1 MHDVRES
8 LLDRQIAAL
17 ALPCTKV
24 RVRDVR
30 VVDGAAKSVH
40 VIGKG
45 NRERMV
51 PLPEN
56 FGQVFGFWLSDKPK
70 EDFVF
75 AKEPGGKPIGP
86 HGFEATCG
94 GSSIGQ
100 ASTRRLRPTSC
111 GTLTRPGSWSPARS

>member
-30 VVDGAAKSVH
+30 VVNGVAKTRASSARATVSAWC
-40 VIGKG
+40 
-45 NRERMV
+45 RW
-51 PLPEN
+51 PES
-56 FGQVFGFWLSDKPK
+56 FGQVFGFWLNDKGK

-75 AKEPGGKPIGP
+75 AKQPG
-86 HGFEATCG
+86 
-94 GSSIGQ
+94 
-100 ASTRRLRPTSC
+100 R
-111 GTLTRPGSWSPARS
+111 